1 LLLAAAFLPGVRAHA
16 QEPLTRPLRLVV
28 PFAPG
33 GTTDILARI
42 LAEHVQAEFGQPML
56 IDVRPGAGGTLGA
69 AQVAQAAPDGA
80 TLVLGTPGTHATAP
94 ALYPGLPYDPVRD
107 FAPVML
113 VANVPNVVIVNPA
126 LPIRSVAELVA
137 AARARPGSLN
147 YGSAGTGA
155 TTHLSGELFRLMTG
169 AEIVH
174 VPYRGSGAAL
184 IDLQG
189 GQIQLMFENLPG
201 AIQHI
206 REGRLRALAVTS
218 PRRAE
223 AMPELPTVEEAGV
236 PGYAVVSWFALFA
249 PAATPAPLLAR
260 LNGGFRRIMAIPAVR
275 GRRAGL
281 GAEPADGPPEE
292 LARLVA
298 EEGARWSRVIR
309 DAQIRIQ

>member
-1 LLLAAAFLPGVRAHA
+1 
-16 QEPLTRPLRLVV
+16 V

-201 AIQHI
+201 RSSTSGKAGFA
-206 REGRLRALAVTS
+206 RSPS
-218 PRRAE
+218 PRRVARK
-223 AMPELPTVEEAGV
+223 PCRNCRL
-236 PGYAVVSWFALFA
+236 SRK
-249 PAATPAPLLAR
+249 PACPAT
-260 LNGGFRRIMAIPAVR
+260 
-275 GRRAGL
+275 
-281 GAEPADGPPEE
+281 
-292 LARLVA
+292 
-298 EEGARWSRVIR
+298 RWSPGSRSSLR
-309 DAQIRIQ
+309 PPRRHRCWRG